1 MLIRHFRRLFAAM
14 LALALLLGT
23 ACAQTQPLNIL
34 LIGVDTIREE
44 TNGRSDAMILVR
56 ADPEGGEARMVSFL
70 RDLYVPI
77 PGVGKTRLN
86 AAYYYGGEQLLK
98 ETLQRNFGVEI
109 DRTVTVHFSMLAE
122 LVDQLG
128 GVEIDVSPRELA
140 QLNNILND
148 YNDSYGLS
156 GGQVDQA
163 GLQRLNGKQA
173 LCYSRIR
180 KIDSD
185 FQRTSRQQAVIAAM
199 LRQAQTLDRWQLF
212 WLALQNLPKVRTDLS
227 LGDIAQLLPLVTNA
241 QQLELQTA
249 RVPFDGAY
257 ADETINGM
265 MVLTPNLERNRAKL
279 HAFLNGKE

>member
-23 ACAQTQPLNIL
+23 ACAQTQALNIL

-70 RDLYVPI
+70 RDLYVAI

-227 LGDIAQLLPLVTNA
+227 LGDITQLLPLVTNA

>member
-14 LALALLLGT
+14 LALAQLLGT
-23 ACAQTQPLNIL
+23 ACAQMQPLNIL

-70 RDLYVPI
+70 RDLYVAI

-109 DRTVTVHFSMLAE
+109 DRTVTVYFSMLAE

-212 WLALQNLPKVRTDLS
+212 WLALQNLPRVRTDLS

>member
-23 ACAQTQPLNIL
+23 ACAQTKPLNIL

-70 RDLYVPI
+70 RDLYVAI